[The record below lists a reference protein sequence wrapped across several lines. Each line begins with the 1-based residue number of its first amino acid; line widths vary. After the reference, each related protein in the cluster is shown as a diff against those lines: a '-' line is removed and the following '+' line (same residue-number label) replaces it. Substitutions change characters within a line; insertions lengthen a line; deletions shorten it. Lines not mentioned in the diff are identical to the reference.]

1 MSELHAEP
9 EPEAPRVGTVIAF
22 PGRDGEPFFLYGF
35 TGPRD
40 VGSVGIT
47 NSPDMAALGASL
59 WRFRTR
65 EQAEAASLVVERYTR
80 LDHGREVRFVP
91 EAREA
96 RTPVLAVRAF
106 YAWARRVTPAIERA
120 LAEAKLGAGAYP
132 LVLDSIGSRLQ

>member
-9 EPEAPRVGTVIAF
+9 EPEALRVGTVIAF

-40 VGSVGIT
+40 AGTVGIT
-47 NSPDMAALGASL
+47 NSPDMAAIGTSL

-65 EQAEAASLVVERYTR
+65 EQAEAASLVVERYAR

-96 RTPVLAVRAF
+96 RTPVLAIRAF
-106 YAWARRVTPAIERA
+106 HAWARRITPAIERA
-120 LAEAKLGAGAYP
+120 LAEAGLGAGAYA
-132 LVLDSIGSRLQ
+132 LILDSAGSRLQ